1 MALFGS
7 SRDVIMFKG
16 VATEFVHDVITQQ
29 IGYYKIIL
37 PDTPS
42 NVYGEGLVKEY
53 IGPILIDCLIV
64 RGDFNTRNGDFGP
77 DTLRTVDFRFLTD
90 DLVFANVVPEVG
102 DAIMYNESY
111 YEVDNINQNQFILG
125 KDPQYAYSEGLQ
137 FFGSSFSIILNTH
150 LTEPERLGIL
160 AQRL

>member
-16 VATEFVHDVITQQ
+16 VATEFVHNVITQQ

-137 FFGSSFSIILNTH
+137 FFGSNFSIILNTH

>member
-64 RGDFNTRNGDFGP
+64 RGDFNTRNNDFGP
-77 DTLRTVDFRFLTD
+77 DTSRTVDFRFLTD

-111 YEVDNINQNQFILG
+111 YEVDNVNQNQFILG

>member
-42 NVYGEGLVKEY
+42 NIYGEGLVKEY

-102 DAIMYNESY
+102 DVVMYNESY
-111 YEVDNINQNQFILG
+111 YEVDNVNQNQFILG

-137 FFGSSFSIILNTH
+137 YFGSNFSIILNTH
-150 LTEPERLGIL
+150 LTEPERLGITQ
-160 AQRL
+160 QRL

>member
-7 SRDVIMFKG
+7 SRDVIMIKG

-102 DAIMYNESY
+102 DVVMYNESY
-111 YEVDNINQNQFILG
+111 YEVDNVNQNQFILG

-150 LTEPERLGIL
+150 LKEPERLGIL

>member
-16 VATEFVHDVITQQ
+16 VATEFVHNVITQQ

-77 DTLRTVDFRFLTD
+77 DTLRTADFRFLTD

-111 YEVDNINQNQFILG
+111 YEVDNINQNQLILG

-137 FFGSSFSIILNTH
+137 FFGSNFSIILNTH

>member
-42 NVYGEGLVKEY
+42 NIYGEGLVKEY

-64 RGDFNTRNGDFGP
+64 RGDFTTRNGDFGP

-102 DAIMYNESY
+102 DVVMYNESY
-111 YEVDNINQNQFILG
+111 YEVDNVNQNQFILG

-137 FFGSSFSIILNTH
+137 YFGSNFSIILNTH
-150 LTEPERLGIL
+150 LTEPERLGITQ
-160 AQRL
+160 QRL

>member
-111 YEVDNINQNQFILG
+111 YEVDNVNQNQFILG

>member
-1 MALFGS
+1 
-7 SRDVIMFKG
+7 MFKG

-53 IGPILIDCLIV
+53 IGPVLIDCLIV

-102 DAIMYNESY
+102 DVVMYNESY
-111 YEVDNINQNQFILG
+111 YEVDNVNQNQFILG

>member
-53 IGPILIDCLIV
+53 VGPVLIDCLIV

-102 DAIMYNESY
+102 DVVMYNESY
-111 YEVDNINQNQFILG
+111 YEVDNVNQNQFILG